1 MKKNSIILF
10 IIAIMLSVSLFVGC
24 GNDTSANPTNA
35 PATQKPTAE
44 ATIAPTLEA
53 TQVPTQEPTNIP
65 DTGSK
70 TDVYVDQIKG
80 KDLNNGS
87 AGSPVAS
94 LDKAFSLLPEGG
106 NVFIVGTYPVSS
118 QIPFAV
124 VYIKSTCA

>member
-10 IIAIMLSVSLFVGC
+10 IIAVMLSVSLFVGC

-53 TQVPTQEPTNIP
+53 TQVPTQEPTNTP

-87 AGSPVAS
+87 ADSPVA
-94 LDKAFSLLPEGG
+94 
-106 NVFIVGTYPVSS
+106 
-118 QIPFAV
+118 
-124 VYIKSTCA
+124 